1 MSESPELPAGAQE
14 HILQTDDGWTNL
26 LVRYPGKG
34 PPVLFVHGM
43 GANRYNFDLNPR
55 QSLARTAAAA
65 GWDCWV
71 VELRGRGRSQAPEGK
86 ADWNFE
92 DFLHRDL
99 TSAVRRVQE
108 ITGKPVHWVGHS
120 MGGMLGVA
128 FVECYGDAAV
138 RSLTLFGTP
147 LAFERDQWMLRLW
160 GTLAQVHRVV
170 PTMDQEKWG
179 RRMLPLMKGRPE
191 AMKFFLRYLANPDNV
206 ETDTSRDIFERLV
219 TNESPGI
226 TLQFSDWVRSGEVRS
241 SDHSFSYT
249 QALARVRLP
258 ALFISGVEDM
268 MAPAE
273 NTARHMTRLSSRLL
287 RQVVLSKDN
296 GFSADYGHGDLLVG
310 RRSAEEV
317 FPVVL
322 HWLREVEEA

>member
-179 RRMLPLMKGRPE
+179 RRMLPLM
-191 AMKFFLRYLANPDNV
+191 
-206 ETDTSRDIFERLV
+206 
-219 TNESPGI
+219 
-226 TLQFSDWVRSGEVRS
+226 
-241 SDHSFSYT
+241 
-249 QALARVRLP
+249 
-258 ALFISGVEDM
+258 
-268 MAPAE
+268 
-273 NTARHMTRLSSRLL
+273 
-287 RQVVLSKDN
+287 
-296 GFSADYGHGDLLVG
+296 
-310 RRSAEEV
+310 
-317 FPVVL
+317 
-322 HWLREVEEA
+322 